1 VARLTLL
8 ACCQWGIRYEI
19 VRTAGHDAH
28 RRRTLAHAHGDALAN
43 MHKSKSR
50 VN

>member
-1 VARLTLL
+1 MAMLMLL
-8 ACCQWGIRYEI
+8 ARYQWGICFEI

-43 MHKSKSR
+43 MQKSETT